1 MVDESDELG
10 ESVEYKHDEPHRIRV
25 PTKEW
30 FIKNRISGYLI
41 LDFEPFK
48 I

>member
-30 FIKNRISGYLI
+30 FIRNRISGYLI
-41 LDFEPFK
+41 LDLNL
-48 I
+48 